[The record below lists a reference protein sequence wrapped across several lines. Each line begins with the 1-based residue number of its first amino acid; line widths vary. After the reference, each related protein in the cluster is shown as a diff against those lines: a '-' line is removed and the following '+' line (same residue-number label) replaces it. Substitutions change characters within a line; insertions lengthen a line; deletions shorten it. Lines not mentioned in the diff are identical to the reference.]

1 MNMLCRHEVLS
12 APRGQLHACLP
23 NFVKSFRITSL
34 ADPHLLTPIE
44 SHPYVKQGVAP
55 PSLRF
60 CPSSDLSVES
70 VAPMSDD
77 FRVSIEKLVYGGEGL
92 AHADGNTVFVPYVLP
107 GAQVRAVARKKQKK
121 LLWAEL
127 LEVTSPAK
135 ERSKPKCP
143 HFQKCGGCHY
153 QHISANEQLRLK
165 KEILRE
171 TLSRLGGLSWDGA
184 IVEHSAEPYAYRNRA
199 QWAVRDGMPRALGYF
214 LPESSVIL
222 PIDECPVLSSLL
234 AQTFL
239 KLQDMTRSNTLPAGI
254 QEIEAFV
261 DSSDQKIALNIAFD
275 KFPKSAEELASLF
288 RSALPQLE
296 SLLLLDQKKN
306 KFELSGPGYLTQE
319 AGGYQYRVSHLS
331 FFQVNRFLIEDL
343 LKTVVASAHGETAL
357 DLYAGV
363 GFFTLPLTKT
373 FAKVVS
379 VDANLAATRDL
390 LTNAETAKVAVASHN
405 EHVEEFLKKTSE
417 KPEFVVLDPPRSGL
431 GARAAKG
438 LAELGAKEIVYLSCD
453 PSTLAR
459 DLAVLTNSPR
469 KPKEIETPSNR
480 YEITEMHLF
489 DLFPQT
495 FHIETLVRLR
505 RAP

>member
-1 MNMLCRHEVLS
+1 M
-12 APRGQLHACLP
+12 
-23 NFVKSFRITSL
+23 
-34 ADPHLLTPIE
+34 ADE
-44 SHPYVKQGVAP
+44 
-55 PSLRF
+55 LR
-60 CPSSDLSVES
+60 L
-70 VAPMSDD
+70 
-77 FRVSIEKLVYGGEGL
+77 SIEKLVYGGDGL

-107 GAQVRAVARKKQKK
+107 GEEVRAATRARQKN

-135 ERSKPKCP
+135 ERAKARCP

-153 QHISANEQLRLK
+153 QHISAAEQVKLK

-171 TLSRLGGLSWDGA
+171 TLSRLGGILWDGA
-184 IVEHSAEPYAYRNRA
+184 IVEHAAEPYGYRNRA
-199 QWAVRDGMPRALGYF
+199 QWAVRAGMPRALGYF

-222 PIDECPVLSSLL
+222 PIDECPVLSPLL
-234 AQTFL
+234 TQTFL
-239 KLQDMTRSNTLPAGI
+239 KLQDMTRSGTLPAGVS
-254 QEIEAFV
+254 EIEAFA
-261 DSSDQKIALNIAFD
+261 DSRDEKIALNVAFE
-275 KFPKSAEELASLF
+275 KFPKSAEELKSAF
-288 RSALPQLE
+288 RSALPQIE

-343 LKTVVASAHGETAL
+343 LKTVVANARGELAL

-363 GFFTLPLTKT
+363 GFFTLPLAKT
-373 FAKVVS
+373 FGSVVS

-390 LTNAETAKVAVASHN
+390 HANAEAADVAIDAHN
-405 EHVEEFLKKTSE
+405 EHAEEFLKKTKE
-417 KPEFVVLDPPRSGL
+417 KPEFVVLDPPRAGL
-431 GARAAKG
+431 GAQPAKD
-438 LAELGAKEIVYLSCD
+438 LAELGASEIVYLSCD

-459 DLAVLTNSPR
+459 DLAVLTNSVR
-469 KPKEIETPSNR
+469 KPKEIPAPRNR
-480 YEITEMHLF
+480 YEIVEMHLF

-505 RAP
+505 KEP

>member
-1 MNMLCRHEVLS
+1 M
-12 APRGQLHACLP
+12 
-23 NFVKSFRITSL
+23 
-34 ADPHLLTPIE
+34 ADE
-44 SHPYVKQGVAP
+44 
-55 PSLRF
+55 LR
-60 CPSSDLSVES
+60 L
-70 VAPMSDD
+70 
-77 FRVSIEKLVYGGEGL
+77 SIEKLVYGGDGL

-107 GAQVRAVARKKQKK
+107 GEEVRAAAKARQKK

-135 ERSKPKCP
+135 ERGKPRCP

-153 QHISANEQLRLK
+153 QHISAAEQLRLK
-165 KEILRE
+165 KGILRE
-171 TLSRLGGLSWDGA
+171 TLTRLGGISWDGA
-184 IVEHSAEPYAYRNRA
+184 LVEHAAEPYGYRNRA
-199 QWAVRDGMPRALGYF
+199 QWAVRAGMPRALGYF

-222 PIDECPVLSSLL
+222 PIDECPVLSPLL

-239 KLQDMTRSNTLPAGI
+239 KLQDMTRLGTLPAGVE
-254 QEIEAFV
+254 EIEAFA
-261 DSSDQKIALNIAFD
+261 DSRDEKIALNVAFD
-275 KFPKSAEELASLF
+275 KFPKPAQELTSTF
-288 RSALPQLE
+288 RSALPQIE

-306 KFELSGPGYLTQE
+306 RFELSGPGYLTQE

-343 LKTVVASAHGETAL
+343 LKTVVANAQGELAL

-363 GFFTLPLTKT
+363 GFFTLPL
-373 FAKVVS
+373 AKAFSSVVS

-390 LTNAETAKVAVASHN
+390 HANAETAGVAIVSHN
-405 EHVEEFLKKTSE
+405 EHAEEFLKKT
-417 KPEFVVLDPPRSGL
+417 KDHPEFVVLDPPRAGL
-431 GARAAKG
+431 GAQAAKG

-459 DLAVLTNSPR
+459 DLAVLTNSAR
-469 KPKEIETPSNR
+469 KPKEIPAPTNR

-505 RAP
+505 KAP